1 MRITAGNNIYK
12 KLAVQCLNEALCFVS
27 CSVVA
32 DSLVLR
38 NRQLLVASKPLAVI
52 VKDDRVK
59 NKILTIM
66 IRTVSQKMGV
76 KENSRAFFI
85 NADNETLDNINL
97 PAIDISPK
105 LEDDFDYIHLFV
117 KTQAEFIEHF
127 PKLKPH
133 LKSTGML
140 WISWPKGGKLGTDL
154 NIKSV
159 IKLGYDFGLVEST
172 CLSINDI
179 WSGLKF
185 THPKKGKVYNNSY
198 GKLNQDKTTNR

>member
-1 MRITAGNNIYK
+1 MMIFYLFSKCSYIYK
-12 KLAVQCLNEALCFVS
+12 
-27 CSVVA
+27 
-32 DSLVLR
+32 
-38 NRQLLVASKPLAVI
+38 LAVI

-59 NKILTIM
+59 NKILTIK

-133 LKSTGML
+133 LKST
-140 WISWPKGGKLGTDL
+140 
-154 NIKSV
+154 
-159 IKLGYDFGLVEST
+159 
-172 CLSINDI
+172 
-179 WSGLKF
+179 
-185 THPKKGKVYNNSY
+185 
-198 GKLNQDKTTNR
+198 